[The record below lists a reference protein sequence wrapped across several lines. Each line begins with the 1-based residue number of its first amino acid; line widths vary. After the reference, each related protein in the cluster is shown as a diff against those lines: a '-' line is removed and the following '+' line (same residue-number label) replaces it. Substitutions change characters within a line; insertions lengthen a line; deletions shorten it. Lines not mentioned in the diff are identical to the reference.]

1 LSLKRAADGADF
13 WSVVVAT
20 GKEFRFAAS
29 IDSGQ
34 SIKQGLNVRFPK
46 RRTHHLGPMR
56 TWRESS

>member
-1 LSLKRAADGADF
+1 LGLKRAADGADF

-20 GKEFRFAAS
+20 GREFRFAAL

-46 RRTHHLGPMR
+46 RRTHHLDSVR
-56 TWRESS
+56 T